1 MLNKQIIA
9 LFLVAIFIRGGLFF
23 HINSYP
29 EVIFQPDSKM
39 YISLA
44 EGLCKYGSF
53 VYPETPARP
62 DVERMPGYPLFLAG
76 VMGLFGG
83 YLPVVL
89 LQIILDAFSCVLI
102 YLLAEKISRG
112 AGLISGL
119 LAAVSV
125 GMITYAH
132 FILND
137 SLFVFGFLLL
147 LLAVFGFL
155 KRPSWKYCL
164 SIGLGIG
171 ILAYV
176 RPVIVYFPL
185 FLTPLFFCFLIF
197 HQKNSI
203 YRAAGKSAAVVALF
217 VIILS
222 PWLARNYS
230 HYGRFRLGAQGGEH
244 LLPYVVPFVWQYSK
258 GIPFLEGMERSEG
271 AFLEKVRRENL
282 DLRTLNPFEKG
293 DIQERMAVEYLMRE
307 PKLAIL
313 KAWGFGMAKNLFAPA
328 VIDLSYLLNLDR
340 PHFFSTKGRTFVERA
355 KNFIHEMEG
364 IFGWIVIGSVAGLA
378 MARVLQSLGFFIL
391 ARHEFWN
398 AAFLFCITLYF
409 LLISGPVGYAKY
421 RLPFEPLLIV
431 LAAIGIRGLFSV
443 LSKNK
448 AGKSSEETVKKE
460 GTTE

>member
-1 MLNKQIIA
+1 MAVFFLAMIVRGFIFGQIIDHPA
-9 LFLVAIFIRGGLFF
+9 
-23 HINSYP
+23 
-29 EVIFQPDSKM
+29 VIFQPDSKM
-39 YISLA
+39 YVSLA
-44 EGLCKYGSF
+44 EGLRQYGSF
-53 VYPETPARP
+53 VYPATPVRP

-155 KRPSWKYCL
+155 KRPSLKYCL

-203 YRAAGKSAAVVALF
+203 YRAAGKSAAVVVLF

-222 PWLARNYS
+222 PWLLRNYS

-244 LLPYVVPFVWQYSK
+244 LLQYIVPFVWQYSK
-258 GIPFLEGMERSEG
+258 GIPFIEGMKKTNADFTDWIDKEG
-271 AFLEKVRRENL
+271 L
-282 DLRTLNPFEKG
+282 DIKKLDPFEKNDLQVG
-293 DIQERMAVEYLMRE
+293 MAIDILKNE
-307 PKLAIL
+307 PKSAII
-313 KAWGFGMAKNLFAPA
+313 KAWLFGATKNLFAPA
-328 VIDLSYLLNLDR
+328 IIDFSYLLNIER
-340 PHFFSTKGRTFVERA
+340 PHFFYTAGKTLIERGW
-355 KNFIHEMEG
+355 NFIRSIKG
-364 IFGWIVIGSVAGLA
+364 FFGWVVIVSIFGLIAS
-378 MARVLQSLGFFIL
+378 R
-391 ARHEFWN
+391 
-398 AAFLFCITLYF
+398 LFQLW
-409 LLISGPVGYAKY
+409 
-421 RLPFEPLLIV
+421 
-431 LAAIGIRGLFSV
+431 
-443 LSKNK
+443 
-448 AGKSSEETVKKE
+448 
-460 GTTE
+460 

>member
-76 VMGLFGG
+76 AMGLFGG

-222 PWLARNYS
+222 PWLARNFS

-258 GIPFLEGMERSEG
+258 GIPFIEGMKQVN
-271 AFLEKVRRENL
+271 EKFHEECKREHI
-282 DLRTLNPFEKG
+282 DIEKANPFEVNDFKVK
-293 DIQERMAVEYLMRE
+293 MAIEYLKKE
-307 PKLAIL
+307 PKSAII
-313 KAWGFGMAKNLFAPA
+313 KAWVFGIVKNLFAPA
-328 VIDLSYLLNLDR
+328 IIDFSYLLNIER
-340 PHFFSTKGRTFVERA
+340 PHFFYTEGKTLIERGWKFIRGIKGFFGWVVIVSIFGLIASRLLQLWGFFLLIR
-355 KNFIHEMEG
+355 KKKWEG
-364 IFGWIVIGSVAGLA
+364 ILLLLVIS
-378 MARVLQSLGFFIL
+378 
-391 ARHEFWN
+391 
-398 AAFLFCITLYF
+398 YF
-409 LLISGPVGYAKY
+409 LLVSGPVGYAKY
-421 RLPFEPLLIV
+421 RLPFEPILIILL
-431 LAAIGIRGLFSV
+431 AISLRDIYERV
-443 LSKNK
+443 MRNDR
-448 AGKSSEETVKKE
+448 
-460 GTTE
+460 